1 MDYYNMNFRD
11 FINPTRKPV
20 QKAPLEDVEEVE
32 DFEPPKEVQKP
43 VRPAPQRRVPPK
55 VVEQYEEPEEY
66 EEPVDEDEEYYEE
79 PVVYVPPQRPVQR
92 QVQRVQVRPQP
103 RPQPRPI
110 ARPVARPTRPVHNG
124 YAMPDS
130 EFRRPLAVSPK
141 QLKENTIEGTA
152 NSLTEAIKR
161 KVDTVFYRFG
171 IQGLEKL
178 DEKILDTI
186 EELQYPE
193 PKPTKKP
200 LREMR
205 RQPVRKPVKKYRP
218 LPLEEVP
225 PVPQEPVYEEPVYQE
240 PISYEE
246 PIVDEPIEETAPEAT
261 YEAPVEEIV
270 EEPIEPPPP
279 PPKKAVASP
288 KPSFLQPKK
297 VEKPKQ
303 VESTG
308 DEDEDL
314 INAAM
319 SMDFSESVEEQKP
332 VISDEEIWGE
342 VEAILETEPS
352 QKLVHEPQTQS
363 QLMIPPTPVD
373 EQVEA
378 TEEVQEQPTEEVK
391 PKKKRKQ
398 KTEETKVEENTT
410 NEKE

>member
-1 MDYYNMNFRD
+1 MDYNMMNFRD

-20 QKAPLEDVEEVE
+20 PKAAQMEDVEE
-32 DFEPPKEVQKP
+32 DFEPKEVQKS

-55 VVEQYEEPEEY
+55 VVKQYEEPEEY
-66 EEPVDEDEEYYEE
+66 DGLVDEDEEYYEE
-79 PVVYVPPQRPVQR
+79 PVVYVQPQRPVQR
-92 QVQRVQVRPQP
+92 PVQRVQVRPQP
-103 RPQPRPI
+103 RPQP
-110 ARPVARPTRPVHNG
+110 RPVARPTRPVHNG
-124 YAMPDS
+124 YAMPDA
-130 EFRRPLAVSPK
+130 EFRRPLTVSPK

-193 PKPTKKP
+193 QKQTKRP

-225 PVPQEPVYEEPVYQE
+225 PVPPVYEGPVYQE
-240 PISYEE
+240 PISYED
-246 PIVDEPIEETAPEAT
+246 PIDDEPIEETAPEAIS
-261 YEAPVEEIV
+261 EPPVEEIV

-279 PPKKAVASP
+279 PKKVVASP

-297 VEKPKQ
+297 VEKPTQ
-303 VESTG
+303 IESTG

-332 VISDEEIWGE
+332 VVSDEEIWGE

-363 QLMIPPTPVD
+363 QLMIPPTQVE

-378 TEEVQEQPTEEVK
+378 PEVQEQPTEEPK
-391 PKKKRKQ
+391 PKKKRK

>member
-20 QKAPLEDVEEVE
+20 QKAQLEDVE
-32 DFEPPKEVQKP
+32 DFEQEEVQKP

-55 VVEQYEEPEEY
+55 VVEQYEEPVEY
-66 EEPVDEDEEYYEE
+66 DETVDEDEEYYKE

-92 QVQRVQVRPQP
+92 PVQRVQVRPQP

-130 EFRRPLAVSPK
+130 EFRRPLTVSPK

-218 LPLEEVP
+218 LPLEEVT

-246 PIVDEPIEETAPEAT
+246 PIVDEPIEETGPEAI
-261 YEAPVEEIV
+261 YEPPVEEIV

-303 VESTG
+303 IESTG

-378 TEEVQEQPTEEVK
+378 TEEVQEQPTEEPK

>member
-1 MDYYNMNFRD
+1 MENMFVNFRD
-11 FINPTRKPV
+11 FINPARKPV
-20 QKAPLEDVEEVE
+20 PKAQMEDVEEME
-32 DFEPPKEVQKP
+32 DFEPKEVQKQ

-55 VVEQYEEPEEY
+55 VVERYEEPEEY
-66 EEPVDEDEEYYEE
+66 DEPVDEEYYEE
-79 PVVYVPPQRPVQR
+79 PVMYVPQQRQVQRPVQR
-92 QVQRVQVRPQP
+92 VQPRPQV

-110 ARPVARPTRPVHNG
+110 ARPSRPVHNG

-130 EFRRPLAVSPK
+130 EFRRPLSVSPK

-193 PKPTKKP
+193 PKSTKRP

-205 RQPVRKPVKKYRP
+205 RQPVRKSVKKYRP

-240 PISYEE
+240 PISYED
-246 PIVDEPIEETAPEAT
+246 PIVDEPIEETAPEAIS
-261 YEAPVEEIV
+261 EQPVEEMV
-270 EEPIEPPPP
+270 EKPIEQPPQ
-279 PPKKAVASP
+279 PKKAVASP

-303 VESTG
+303 IESTG

-319 SMDFSESVEEQKP
+319 SMDFNESVEEQKP
-332 VISDEEIWGE
+332 VVSDEEIWGE
-342 VEAILETEPS
+342 VEAILESEPS

-363 QLMIPPTPVD
+363 QLMIPPTQVD
-373 EQVEA
+373 EQVE
-378 TEEVQEQPTEEVK
+378 TPEEVQEQPKEEPK

-398 KTEETKVEENTT
+398 KTEETKVEENTI

>member
-1 MDYYNMNFRD
+1 MNFRD

-20 QKAPLEDVEEVE
+20 PKAQTEDVEEME
-32 DFEPPKEVQKP
+32 DFEPKEVQKQ
-43 VRPAPQRRVPPK
+43 VRPAPQRRVPQK
-55 VVEQYEEPEEY
+55 VVERYEEPEEY
-66 EEPVDEDEEYYEE
+66 DEPVDEEYYEE
-79 PVVYVPPQRPVQR
+79 PVVYVPQQRQVQRPVQR
-92 QVQRVQVRPQP
+92 VQPRQQV

-110 ARPVARPTRPVHNG
+110 ARPSRPVHNG

-130 EFRRPLAVSPK
+130 EFRRPLTVSPK

-193 PKPTKKP
+193 PKSTKRP

-205 RQPVRKPVKKYRP
+205 RQPVRKSVKKYRP

-240 PISYEE
+240 PISYED
-246 PIVDEPIEETAPEAT
+246 PIVDEPIEETASEAIS
-261 YEAPVEEIV
+261 EQPVEEIV
-270 EEPIEPPPP
+270 EEPIEPPPQ
-279 PPKKAVASP
+279 PKKAVASP

-303 VESTG
+303 IESTG

-319 SMDFSESVEEQKP
+319 SMDFNETVEEQKP
-332 VISDEEIWGE
+332 VVSDEEIWGE

-363 QLMIPPTPVD
+363 QLMIPPTQVD
-373 EQVEA
+373 EQVE
-378 TEEVQEQPTEEVK
+378 TQEEVQEQPTEEPK

-398 KTEETKVEENTT
+398 KTEETKVEENTI

>member
-20 QKAPLEDVEEVE
+20 QKAQMEDVEEME
-32 DFEPPKEVQKP
+32 DFEHKEVQKP

-55 VVEQYEEPEEY
+55 VVERYEEPEEY
-66 EEPVDEDEEYYEE
+66 DEPVDEEYYEE
-79 PVVYVPPQRPVQR
+79 PVMYVPQQRQVQRPVQR
-92 QVQRVQVRPQP
+92 VQP
-103 RPQPRPI
+103 RQQVRPI
-110 ARPVARPTRPVHNG
+110 ARPSRPVHNG
-124 YAMPDS
+124 YAMPDA
-130 EFRRPLAVSPK
+130 EFRRPLTVSPK

-193 PKPTKKP
+193 QKSTKRP

-205 RQPVRKPVKKYRP
+205 RQPVRKSVKKYRP

-240 PISYEE
+240 PISYED
-246 PIVDEPIEETAPEAT
+246 PIVDEPIEETTSEAIS
-261 YEAPVEEIV
+261 EQPVEEIV
-270 EEPIEPPPP
+270 EEPIKTPPQ
-279 PPKKAVASP
+279 PKKAVASP
-288 KPSFLQPKK
+288 KPSFLQPNK

-303 VESTG
+303 IESTG

-319 SMDFSESVEEQKP
+319 SMDFNESVEEQKP
-332 VISDEEIWGE
+332 VVSDEEIWGE
-342 VEAILETEPS
+342 VEAILESEPS

-363 QLMIPPTPVD
+363 QLMIPPTQVD
-373 EQVEA
+373 EQVE
-378 TEEVQEQPTEEVK
+378 THEEVQEQPTEEPK

-398 KTEETKVEENTT
+398 KTEETKVEENTI

>member
-20 QKAPLEDVEEVE
+20 QKAPLEDVEELE

-66 EEPVDEDEEYYEE
+66 DEPVDEDEEYYEE

-261 YEAPVEEIV
+261 YEPPVEEVV
-270 EEPIEPPPP
+270 EEPVEPPPP

-303 VESTG
+303 IESTG

>member
-20 QKAPLEDVEEVE
+20 PKAPQMEVEELE
-32 DFEPPKEVQKP
+32 DFEPKEVQKQ

-66 EEPVDEDEEYYEE
+66 DEPVDEDEEYYKE

-92 QVQRVQVRPQP
+92 PVQRVQV

-130 EFRRPLAVSPK
+130 EFRRPLSVSPK

-193 PKPTKKP
+193 PKPTKRP

-246 PIVDEPIEETAPEAT
+246 PIVDEPIEETGPEAI
-261 YEAPVEEIV
+261 YEPPVEEIV

-279 PPKKAVASP
+279 PKKVVASP

-303 VESTG
+303 IESTG

-319 SMDFSESVEEQKP
+319 AMDFSEQLEEQKP
-332 VISDEEIWGE
+332 VVSDEEIWGE

-363 QLMIPPTPVD
+363 QLMIPPTQVE

-378 TEEVQEQPTEEVK
+378 PEEVQEQPTEEPK

>member
-20 QKAPLEDVEEVE
+20 PKAPQMEVEELE
-32 DFEPPKEVQKP
+32 DFEPKEVQKQ

-66 EEPVDEDEEYYEE
+66 DEPVDEDEEYYEE
-79 PVVYVPPQRPVQR
+79 PVVYVPPQRQVQR
-92 QVQRVQVRPQP
+92 PVQRVQVRPQP

-110 ARPVARPTRPVHNG
+110 ARPTRPVHNG
-124 YAMPDS
+124 YAMPDA

-193 PKPTKKP
+193 PKPTKRP

-240 PISYEE
+240 PISYED
-246 PIVDEPIEETAPEAT
+246 PIVDEPIEETAPEAIS
-261 YEAPVEEIV
+261 EPPVEEIV

-279 PPKKAVASP
+279 PKKVVASP

-303 VESTG
+303 IESTG

-319 SMDFSESVEEQKP
+319 AMDFSEQLEEQKP
-332 VISDEEIWGE
+332 VVSDEEIWGE

-363 QLMIPPTPVD
+363 QLMIPPTQVEA

-378 TEEVQEQPTEEVK
+378 PEEVQEQPTEEPK

>member
-1 MDYYNMNFRD
+1 MENMFVNFRD

-20 QKAPLEDVEEVE
+20 PKAQTEDVEEME
-32 DFEPPKEVQKP
+32 DFEPKEVQKS
-43 VRPAPQRRVPPK
+43 VRPSPQRRVPQK
-55 VVEQYEEPEEY
+55 VVERYEEPEEY
-66 EEPVDEDEEYYEE
+66 DEPVDEEYYEE
-79 PVVYVPPQRPVQR
+79 PVMYVPQQRQVQRPVQR
-92 QVQRVQVRPQP
+92 VQPRQQV

-110 ARPVARPTRPVHNG
+110 ARPSRPVHNG

-130 EFRRPLAVSPK
+130 EFRRPLTVSPK

-193 PKPTKKP
+193 QKSTKRP

-205 RQPVRKPVKKYRP
+205 RQPVRKSVKKYRP

-240 PISYEE
+240 PISYED
-246 PIVDEPIEETAPEAT
+246 PIVDEPIEETAPEAIS
-261 YEAPVEEIV
+261 EQPVEEIV
-270 EEPIEPPPP
+270 EEPIKTPPQ
-279 PPKKAVASP
+279 PKKAVASP
-288 KPSFLQPKK
+288 KPSFLQPNK

-303 VESTG
+303 IESTG

-319 SMDFSESVEEQKP
+319 SMDFNESAEEQKP
-332 VISDEEIWGE
+332 VVSDEEIWGE
-342 VEAILETEPS
+342 VEAILESEPS

-363 QLMIPPTPVD
+363 QLMMPPTQVD
-373 EQVEA
+373 EQVEKP
-378 TEEVQEQPTEEVK
+378 EEVQEQPTEEPK

-398 KTEETKVEENTT
+398 KTEETKVEENTI

>member
-20 QKAPLEDVEEVE
+20 SKAQMEDVEEME
-32 DFEPPKEVQKP
+32 DFEPKEVQKP

-55 VVEQYEEPEEY
+55 VVERYEEPEEY
-66 EEPVDEDEEYYEE
+66 DEPVDEEYYEE
-79 PVVYVPPQRPVQR
+79 PVVYVPQQRQVQRPVQR
-92 QVQRVQVRPQP
+92 VQPRQQVRPQP
-103 RPQPRPI
+103 TPI
-110 ARPVARPTRPVHNG
+110 ARPSRPVHNG

-130 EFRRPLAVSPK
+130 EFRRPLTVSPK

-193 PKPTKKP
+193 PKSTKRP

-205 RQPVRKPVKKYRP
+205 RQPVRKSVKKYRP

-240 PISYEE
+240 PISYEDS
-246 PIVDEPIEETAPEAT
+246 IVDEPIEETAPEAIS
-261 YEAPVEEIV
+261 EQPVEEIV
-270 EEPIEPPPP
+270 EEPIKTPPQ
-279 PPKKAVASP
+279 PKKVVASP
-288 KPSFLQPKK
+288 KPTFLQPKK

-303 VESTG
+303 IESTG

-319 SMDFSESVEEQKP
+319 SMDFNESVEEQKP
-332 VISDEEIWGE
+332 VVSDEEIWGE
-342 VEAILETEPS
+342 VEAILESEPS

-363 QLMIPPTPVD
+363 QLMIPPTQVD
-373 EQVEA
+373 EQVE
-378 TEEVQEQPTEEVK
+378 TQEEVQEQPKEEPK

-398 KTEETKVEENTT
+398 KTEETKVEENTI

>member
-1 MDYYNMNFRD
+1 MENMFVNFRD

-20 QKAPLEDVEEVE
+20 PKAQMEDVEEME
-32 DFEPPKEVQKP
+32 DFEPKEVQKS
-43 VRPAPQRRVPPK
+43 VRPAPQRRVPQK
-55 VVEQYEEPEEY
+55 VVERYEEPEEY
-66 EEPVDEDEEYYEE
+66 DEPVDEEYYEE
-79 PVVYVPPQRPVQR
+79 PVVYVPQQRQVQRPVQR
-92 QVQRVQVRPQP
+92 VQPRQQV

-110 ARPVARPTRPVHNG
+110 ARPSRPVHNG

-130 EFRRPLAVSPK
+130 EFRRPLTVSPK

-193 PKPTKKP
+193 PKSTKRP

-205 RQPVRKPVKKYRP
+205 RQPVRKSVKKYRP

-240 PISYEE
+240 PISYED
-246 PIVDEPIEETAPEAT
+246 PIVDEPIEETAPEAIS
-261 YEAPVEEIV
+261 EQPVEEIV
-270 EEPIEPPPP
+270 EEPIKTPPQ
-279 PPKKAVASP
+279 PKKAVASP

-303 VESTG
+303 IESTG

-319 SMDFSESVEEQKP
+319 SMDFNESVEEQKP
-332 VISDEEIWGE
+332 VVSDEEIWGE
-342 VEAILETEPS
+342 VEAILESEPS

-363 QLMIPPTPVD
+363 QLMIPPTQVD
-373 EQVEA
+373 EQVE
-378 TEEVQEQPTEEVK
+378 TPEEVQEQPTEEPK

-398 KTEETKVEENTT
+398 KTKETKVEENTI

>member
-1 MDYYNMNFRD
+1 MYYYNMNFRD

-20 QKAPLEDVEEVE
+20 QKAQLEDVEELE

-66 EEPVDEDEEYYEE
+66 DETVDEDEEYYEE

-92 QVQRVQVRPQP
+92 PVQRVQVRPQP

-130 EFRRPLAVSPK
+130 EFRRPLTVSPK

-246 PIVDEPIEETAPEAT
+246 PIVDEPIEETTPEAT

-319 SMDFSESVEEQKP
+319 SMDFSEQLEEQKP

-378 TEEVQEQPTEEVK
+378 TEEVQEQPTEEPK

-398 KTEETKVEENTT
+398 KTEETKVEE
-410 NEKE
+410 K

>member
-1 MDYYNMNFRD
+1 MDYNMMNFRD

-20 QKAPLEDVEEVE
+20 PKAPQMEVEEME
-32 DFEPPKEVQKP
+32 DFEPKEVQKQ
-43 VRPAPQRRVPPK
+43 VRPAPQRRVPQK

-66 EEPVDEDEEYYEE
+66 DEPVDEDEEYYEE
-79 PVVYVPPQRPVQR
+79 PVVYVPPQRHVQR
-92 QVQRVQVRPQP
+92 PVQRVQVRPQP
-103 RPQPRPI
+103 
-110 ARPVARPTRPVHNG
+110 RPVARPTRPVHNG
-124 YAMPDS
+124 YAMPDA
-130 EFRRPLAVSPK
+130 EFRRPLTVSPK

-193 PKPTKKP
+193 QKQTKRP

-205 RQPVRKPVKKYRP
+205 RQPVRKSVKKYRP

-240 PISYEE
+240 PISYED
-246 PIVDEPIEETAPEAT
+246 PIDDEPIEETAPEAIS
-261 YEAPVEEIV
+261 EPPVEEKV
-270 EEPIEPPPP
+270 EEPIEPLP

-303 VESTG
+303 IESTG

-319 SMDFSESVEEQKP
+319 SMVFSEQMEEKKP
-332 VISDEEIWGE
+332 VVSDEEIWGE

-363 QLMIPPTPVD
+363 QLMIPPTQVD

-378 TEEVQEQPTEEVK
+378 HEEVQEQPTEEPK

-398 KTEETKVEENTT
+398 KTEETKVEENIT

>member
-1 MDYYNMNFRD
+1 MMNFRD

-20 QKAPLEDVEEVE
+20 QKAQIEDVEEME
-32 DFEPPKEVQKP
+32 DFEPKEVQKP
-43 VRPAPQRRVPPK
+43 VRPAPQRRVQPK

-66 EEPVDEDEEYYEE
+66 DEPVDEDEEYYEE
-79 PVVYVPPQRPVQR
+79 PVVYVPPQR
-92 QVQRVQVRPQP
+92 QVQRVQPRQQVRPQH
-103 RPQPRPI
+103 
-110 ARPVARPTRPVHNG
+110 RPVARPTRPVHNG
-124 YAMPDS
+124 YAMPDA
-130 EFRRPLAVSPK
+130 EFRRPLVVSPK

-193 PKPTKKP
+193 QKQTKRP

-240 PISYEE
+240 PISYED
-246 PIVDEPIEETAPEAT
+246 PIVDDEHIEETSPEAIS
-261 YEAPVEEIV
+261 EPPVEEIV
-270 EEPIEPPPP
+270 EKPIEHPPQ
-279 PPKKAVASP
+279 PKKSVESP

-303 VESTG
+303 LESTG

-319 SMDFSESVEEQKP
+319 SMDFSEQLEEQKP
-332 VISDEEIWGE
+332 VVSDEEIWGE

-363 QLMIPPTPVD
+363 QLVTPPT
-373 EQVEA
+373 QVEEHVE
-378 TEEVQEQPTEEVK
+378 TPEVQEKPTEEPK
-391 PKKKRKQ
+391 PKKKRK
-398 KTEETKVEENTT
+398 KTEETKIEENIT

>member
-20 QKAPLEDVEEVE
+20 QKAPLDDVEEVE

-55 VVEQYEEPEEY
+55 VVEQYEEPEDYDEM
-66 EEPVDEDEEYYEE
+66 VDEDEEYYEE

-92 QVQRVQVRPQP
+92 PVQRVQVRPQP

-110 ARPVARPTRPVHNG
+110 ARPVTRPTRPVHNG

-246 PIVDEPIEETAPEAT
+246 PIVDEHIEETAPEAT

>member
-11 FINPTRKPV
+11 FINPTRKPMP
-20 QKAPLEDVEEVE
+20 KAQMEDVEEME
-32 DFEPPKEVQKP
+32 DFEPKEVQKQ

-55 VVEQYEEPEEY
+55 VVERYEEPEEY
-66 EEPVDEDEEYYEE
+66 DEPVDEEYYEE
-79 PVVYVPPQRPVQR
+79 PVMYVPQQRQVQRPVQR
-92 QVQRVQVRPQP
+92 VQPRQQV

-110 ARPVARPTRPVHNG
+110 ARPSRPVHNG

-130 EFRRPLAVSPK
+130 EFRRPLTVSPK

-193 PKPTKKP
+193 PKSTKRP

-205 RQPVRKPVKKYRP
+205 RQPVRKSVKKYRP

-240 PISYEE
+240 PISYED
-246 PIVDEPIEETAPEAT
+246 PIVDEPIEETAPEAIS
-261 YEAPVEEIV
+261 EQPVEEIV
-270 EEPIEPPPP
+270 EEPIKTPPQ
-279 PPKKAVASP
+279 PKKVVASP
-288 KPSFLQPKK
+288 KPTFLQPKK

-303 VESTG
+303 IESTG

-319 SMDFSESVEEQKP
+319 SMDFNESVEEQKP
-332 VISDEEIWGE
+332 VVSDEEIWGE
-342 VEAILETEPS
+342 VEAILESEPS

-363 QLMIPPTPVD
+363 QLMIPPTQVD
-373 EQVEA
+373 EQVE
-378 TEEVQEQPTEEVK
+378 TQEEVQEQTKEEPK

-398 KTEETKVEENTT
+398 KTEETKVEENTI

>member
-20 QKAPLEDVEEVE
+20 QKAQIEEVE
-32 DFEPPKEVQKP
+32 DLEDFEPKEVQKP

-66 EEPVDEDEEYYEE
+66 DEPVDEDEEYYEE

-92 QVQRVQVRPQP
+92 PVQRVQVRPQP

-110 ARPVARPTRPVHNG
+110 ARPTRPVHNG
-124 YAMPDS
+124 YAMPDA
-130 EFRRPLAVSPK
+130 EFRRPLTVSPK

-200 LREMR
+200 LREMK

-240 PISYEE
+240 PISYED
-246 PIVDEPIEETAPEAT
+246 PIVDEPIEETGPEAI
-261 YEAPVEEIV
+261 YEPPVEEIV

-303 VESTG
+303 IESTG

-319 SMDFSESVEEQKP
+319 AMDFSEQLEEQKP
-332 VISDEEIWGE
+332 VVSDEEIWGE

-378 TEEVQEQPTEEVK
+378 TEEVQEQPTEEPK

>member
-20 QKAPLEDVEEVE
+20 SKAQTEDVEEME
-32 DFEPPKEVQKP
+32 DFEPKEVQKS

-55 VVEQYEEPEEY
+55 VVERYEEPEEY
-66 EEPVDEDEEYYEE
+66 DEPVDEEYYEE
-79 PVVYVPPQRPVQR
+79 PVVYVSQQRQVQRPVQR
-92 QVQRVQVRPQP
+92 VQPRQQV

-110 ARPVARPTRPVHNG
+110 ARPSRPVHNG

-130 EFRRPLAVSPK
+130 EFRRPLTVSPK

-193 PKPTKKP
+193 QKSTKRP

-205 RQPVRKPVKKYRP
+205 RQPVRKSVKKYRP

-240 PISYEE
+240 PISYED
-246 PIVDEPIEETAPEAT
+246 PIVDEPIEETATEAIS
-261 YEAPVEEIV
+261 EQPVEEIV
-270 EEPIEPPPP
+270 EEPIKTPSQS
-279 PPKKAVASP
+279 KKAVASP
-288 KPSFLQPKK
+288 KPSFLQPNK

-303 VESTG
+303 IESTG

-319 SMDFSESVEEQKP
+319 SMDFNESVEEQKP
-332 VISDEEIWGE
+332 VVSDEEIWGE
-342 VEAILETEPS
+342 VEAILESEPS

-363 QLMIPPTPVD
+363 QLMMPPTQVD
-373 EQVEA
+373 EQVEKP
-378 TEEVQEQPTEEVK
+378 EEVQEQPTEEPK

-398 KTEETKVEENTT
+398 KTEET
-410 NEKE
+410 

>member
-11 FINPTRKPV
+11 FINPKPV
-20 QKAPLEDVEEVE
+20 QKAHFEDVE
-32 DFEPPKEVQKP
+32 DFEPKEVQKQ
-43 VRPAPQRRVPPK
+43 VSPAPQRRVTPK

-66 EEPVDEDEEYYEE
+66 DEPVEDDEEYYEE
-79 PVVYVPPQRPVQR
+79 SVVYVPPQRK
-92 QVQRVQVRPQP
+92 VQRVQVRPQP
-103 RPQPRPI
+103 RP
-110 ARPVARPTRPVHNG
+110 VARPVHNG
-124 YAMPDS
+124 YAMPDA
-130 EFRRPLAVSPK
+130 EFRRPLTVSPK

-205 RQPVRKPVKKYRP
+205 RQPVRKPIKKYRP
-218 LPLEEVP
+218 LPLENVP

-240 PISYEE
+240 PISYED
-246 PIVDEPIEETAPEAT
+246 PIVDEPIEETAPEAV
-261 YEAPVEEIV
+261 YEPPVEEFV

-297 VEKPKQ
+297 VVEKPKQ
-303 VESTG
+303 IESTG

-319 SMDFSESVEEQKP
+319 SMDFSESIEEQKP

-352 QKLVHEPQTQS
+352 QKLVHEPQTKS

-378 TEEVQEQPTEEVK
+378 PEEEQPTEEPK

>member
-20 QKAPLEDVEEVE
+20 PKAQTEDVEEME
-32 DFEPPKEVQKP
+32 DFEPKEVQKQ
-43 VRPAPQRRVPPK
+43 VRPAPQRRVPQK
-55 VVEQYEEPEEY
+55 VVERYEEPEEY
-66 EEPVDEDEEYYEE
+66 DEPVDEEYYEE
-79 PVVYVPPQRPVQR
+79 PVVYVPQQRQVQRPVQR
-92 QVQRVQVRPQP
+92 VQPRQQV

-110 ARPVARPTRPVHNG
+110 ARPSRPVHNG

-130 EFRRPLAVSPK
+130 EFRRPLTVSPK

-193 PKPTKKP
+193 PKSTKRP

-205 RQPVRKPVKKYRP
+205 RQPVRKSVKKYRP

-240 PISYEE
+240 PISYED
-246 PIVDEPIEETAPEAT
+246 PIVDEPIEETASEAIS
-261 YEAPVEEIV
+261 EQPVEEIV
-270 EEPIEPPPP
+270 EEPIEPPPQ
-279 PPKKAVASP
+279 PKKAVASP

-303 VESTG
+303 IESTG

-319 SMDFSESVEEQKP
+319 SMDFNETVEEQKP
-332 VISDEEIWGE
+332 VVSDEEIWGE

-363 QLMIPPTPVD
+363 QLMIPPTQVD
-373 EQVEA
+373 EQVE
-378 TEEVQEQPTEEVK
+378 TQEEVQEQPTEEPK

-398 KTEETKVEENTT
+398 KTEETKVEENTI

>member
-20 QKAPLEDVEEVE
+20 PKAQTEDVEEME
-32 DFEPPKEVQKP
+32 DFEPKEVQKQ
-43 VRPAPQRRVPPK
+43 VRPAPQRRVPQK
-55 VVEQYEEPEEY
+55 VVERYEEPEEY
-66 EEPVDEDEEYYEE
+66 DEPIDEEYYEE
-79 PVVYVPPQRPVQR
+79 PVMYVPQQRQVQRPVQR
-92 QVQRVQVRPQP
+92 VQPRQQV

-110 ARPVARPTRPVHNG
+110 ARPSRPVHNG

-130 EFRRPLAVSPK
+130 EFRRPLTVSPK

-193 PKPTKKP
+193 PKSTKRP

-205 RQPVRKPVKKYRP
+205 RQPVRKSVKKYRP

-240 PISYEE
+240 PISYED
-246 PIVDEPIEETAPEAT
+246 PIVDEPIEETASEAIS
-261 YEAPVEEIV
+261 EQPVEEIV
-270 EEPIEPPPP
+270 EEPIKTPPQ
-279 PPKKAVASP
+279 PKKAVASP

-303 VESTG
+303 IESTG

-319 SMDFSESVEEQKP
+319 SMDFNETVEEQKP
-332 VISDEEIWGE
+332 VVSDEEIWGE

-363 QLMIPPTPVD
+363 QLMIPPTQVD
-373 EQVEA
+373 EQVEKP
-378 TEEVQEQPTEEVK
+378 EEVQEQPTEEPK

-398 KTEETKVEENTT
+398 KTEETKVEENTI

>member
-1 MDYYNMNFRD
+1 MDYNMMNFRD

-20 QKAPLEDVEEVE
+20 PKAPQMEVEEME
-32 DFEPPKEVQKP
+32 DFEPKEVQKQ
-43 VRPAPQRRVPPK
+43 VRPAPQRRVPQK

-66 EEPVDEDEEYYEE
+66 DEPVDEDEEYYEE
-79 PVVYVPPQRPVQR
+79 PVVYVPPQRHVQR
-92 QVQRVQVRPQP
+92 PVQRVQVRPQP
-103 RPQPRPI
+103 
-110 ARPVARPTRPVHNG
+110 RPVARPTRPVHNG
-124 YAMPDS
+124 YAMPDA
-130 EFRRPLAVSPK
+130 EFRRPLTVSPK

-193 PKPTKKP
+193 QKQTKRP

-205 RQPVRKPVKKYRP
+205 RQPVRKSVKKYRP

-240 PISYEE
+240 PISYED
-246 PIVDEPIEETAPEAT
+246 PIDDEPIEETAPEAIS
-261 YEAPVEEIV
+261 EPPVEEKV
-270 EEPIEPPPP
+270 EEPIEPLP

-303 VESTG
+303 IESTG

-319 SMDFSESVEEQKP
+319 SMDFSEQMEEKKP
-332 VISDEEIWGE
+332 VVSDEEIWGE

-363 QLMIPPTPVD
+363 QLMIPPTQVD

-378 TEEVQEQPTEEVK
+378 HEEVQEQPTEEPK

-398 KTEETKVEENTT
+398 KTEETKVEENIT

>member
-20 QKAPLEDVEEVE
+20 SKAQMEDVEEME
-32 DFEPPKEVQKP
+32 DFEPKEVQKP

-55 VVEQYEEPEEY
+55 VVERYEEPEEY
-66 EEPVDEDEEYYEE
+66 DEPVDEEYYEE
-79 PVVYVPPQRPVQR
+79 PVVYVPQQRQVQRPVQR
-92 QVQRVQVRPQP
+92 VQPRQQV

-110 ARPVARPTRPVHNG
+110 ARPSRPVHNG

-130 EFRRPLAVSPK
+130 EFRRPLTVSPK

-193 PKPTKKP
+193 PKSTKRP

-205 RQPVRKPVKKYRP
+205 RQPVRKSVKKYRP

-240 PISYEE
+240 PISYEDS
-246 PIVDEPIEETAPEAT
+246 IVDEPIEETAPEAIS
-261 YEAPVEEIV
+261 EQPVEEIV
-270 EEPIEPPPP
+270 EEPIKTPPQ
-279 PPKKAVASP
+279 PKKVVASP
-288 KPSFLQPKK
+288 KPTFLQPKK

-303 VESTG
+303 IESTG

-319 SMDFSESVEEQKP
+319 SMDFNESVEEQKP
-332 VISDEEIWGE
+332 VVSDEEIWGE
-342 VEAILETEPS
+342 VEAILESEPS

-363 QLMIPPTPVD
+363 QLMIPPTQVD
-373 EQVEA
+373 EQVE
-378 TEEVQEQPTEEVK
+378 TQEEVQEQPKEEPK

-398 KTEETKVEENTT
+398 KTEETKVEENTI

>member
-20 QKAPLEDVEEVE
+20 PKAQTEDVEEME
-32 DFEPPKEVQKP
+32 DFEPKEVQKQ
-43 VRPAPQRRVPPK
+43 VRPAPQRRVPQK
-55 VVEQYEEPEEY
+55 VVERYEEPEEY
-66 EEPVDEDEEYYEE
+66 DEPVDEEYYEE
-79 PVVYVPPQRPVQR
+79 PVVYVPQQRQVQRPVQR
-92 QVQRVQVRPQP
+92 VQPRQQV

-110 ARPVARPTRPVHNG
+110 ARPSRPVHNG

-130 EFRRPLAVSPK
+130 EFRRPLTVSPK

-193 PKPTKKP
+193 PKSTKRP

-205 RQPVRKPVKKYRP
+205 RQPVRKSVKKYRP

-225 PVPQEPVYEEPVYQE
+225 PVPQEPVYEESVYQE
-240 PISYEE
+240 PISYED
-246 PIVDEPIEETAPEAT
+246 PIVDEPIEETASEAIS
-261 YEAPVEEIV
+261 EQPVEEIV
-270 EEPIEPPPP
+270 EEPIEPPPQ
-279 PPKKAVASP
+279 PKKAVASP

-303 VESTG
+303 IESTG

-319 SMDFSESVEEQKP
+319 SMDFNETVEEQKP
-332 VISDEEIWGE
+332 VVSDEEIWGE

-363 QLMIPPTPVD
+363 QLMIPPTQVD
-373 EQVEA
+373 EQVE
-378 TEEVQEQPTEEVK
+378 TQEEVQEQPTEEPK

-398 KTEETKVEENTT
+398 KTEETKVEENTI

>member
-20 QKAPLEDVEEVE
+20 PKAQTEDVEEME
-32 DFEPPKEVQKP
+32 DFEPKEVQKS
-43 VRPAPQRRVPPK
+43 VRPSPQRRVPQK
-55 VVEQYEEPEEY
+55 VVERYEEPEEY
-66 EEPVDEDEEYYEE
+66 DEPVDEEYYEE
-79 PVVYVPPQRPVQR
+79 PVMYVPQQRQVQRPVQR
-92 QVQRVQVRPQP
+92 VQP
-103 RPQPRPI
+103 RQQVRPI
-110 ARPVARPTRPVHNG
+110 ARPSRPVHNG

-130 EFRRPLAVSPK
+130 EFRRPLTVSPK

-193 PKPTKKP
+193 QKSTKRP

-205 RQPVRKPVKKYRP
+205 RQPVRKSVKKYRP

-240 PISYEE
+240 PISYED
-246 PIVDEPIEETAPEAT
+246 PIVDEPIEETAPEAIS
-261 YEAPVEEIV
+261 EPPVEEIV
-270 EEPIEPPPP
+270 EEPIEPPP

-303 VESTG
+303 IETTG

-319 SMDFSESVEEQKP
+319 AMDFSEQLKEQKP
-332 VISDEEIWGE
+332 VVSDEEIWGE

-363 QLMIPPTPVD
+363 QLMIPPTQVE

-378 TEEVQEQPTEEVK
+378 PKEVQEQPTEEPK

-398 KTEETKVEENTT
+398 KTEETKVEENTI

>member
-20 QKAPLEDVEEVE
+20 QKAQLEDVEELE

-66 EEPVDEDEEYYEE
+66 DETVDEDEEYYEE

-92 QVQRVQVRPQP
+92 PVQRVQVRPQP

-130 EFRRPLAVSPK
+130 EFRRPLTVSPK

-246 PIVDEPIEETAPEAT
+246 PIVDEPIEETTPEAT

-319 SMDFSESVEEQKP
+319 SMDFSEQLEEQKP
-332 VISDEEIWGE
+332 VVSDEEIWGE

-378 TEEVQEQPTEEVK
+378 TEEVQEQPTEEPK

>member
-1 MDYYNMNFRD
+1 MNFRD

-20 QKAPLEDVEEVE
+20 PKAPQMEVEELE
-32 DFEPPKEVQKP
+32 DFEPKEVQKQ
-43 VRPAPQRRVPPK
+43 VHPAPQRRVPPK

-66 EEPVDEDEEYYEE
+66 DEPVDEDEEYYEE
-79 PVVYVPPQRPVQR
+79 PVVYVPPQRHVQR
-92 QVQRVQVRPQP
+92 PVQRVQVRPQP
-103 RPQPRPI
+103 RP
-110 ARPVARPTRPVHNG
+110 VVRPTRPVHNG
-124 YAMPDS
+124 YAMPDA
-130 EFRRPLAVSPK
+130 EFRRPLTVSPK

-193 PKPTKKP
+193 QKQTKRP

-205 RQPVRKPVKKYRP
+205 RQPVRKSVKKYRP

-240 PISYEE
+240 PISYED
-246 PIVDEPIEETAPEAT
+246 PIVDEPIEETAPEAIS
-261 YEAPVEEIV
+261 EPPVEEIV
-270 EEPIEPPPP
+270 EKPIEPPPQ
-279 PPKKAVASP
+279 PKKTVASP

-303 VESTG
+303 IESTG

-332 VISDEEIWGE
+332 VVSDEEIWGE

-363 QLMIPPTPVD
+363 QLMIPPTQVE
-373 EQVEA
+373 EQVE
-378 TEEVQEQPTEEVK
+378 TPEVQEQPTEDSK
-391 PKKKRKQ
+391 PKKKRK

>member
-20 QKAPLEDVEEVE
+20 PKAPQMEVEELE
-32 DFEPPKEVQKP
+32 DFEPKEVQKQ
-43 VRPAPQRRVPPK
+43 VHPAPQRRVPPK

-66 EEPVDEDEEYYEE
+66 DEPVDEDEEYYEE
-79 PVVYVPPQRPVQR
+79 PVVYVPPQRHVQR
-92 QVQRVQVRPQP
+92 PVQRVQVRPQP
-103 RPQPRPI
+103 RP
-110 ARPVARPTRPVHNG
+110 VVRPTRPVHNG
-124 YAMPDS
+124 YAMPDA
-130 EFRRPLAVSPK
+130 EFRRPLTVSPK

-193 PKPTKKP
+193 QKQTKRP

-205 RQPVRKPVKKYRP
+205 RQPVRKSVKKYRP

-240 PISYEE
+240 PISYED
-246 PIVDEPIEETAPEAT
+246 PIVDEPIEETAPEAIS
-261 YEAPVEEIV
+261 EPPVEEIV
-270 EEPIEPPPP
+270 EKPIEPPPQ
-279 PPKKAVASP
+279 PKKTVASP

-303 VESTG
+303 IESTG

-332 VISDEEIWGE
+332 VVSDEEIWGE

-363 QLMIPPTPVD
+363 QLMIPPTQVE
-373 EQVEA
+373 EQVE
-378 TEEVQEQPTEEVK
+378 TPEVQEQPTEDSK
-391 PKKKRKQ
+391 PKKKRK

>member
-20 QKAPLEDVEEVE
+20 QKAPLEDVEELE

-66 EEPVDEDEEYYEE
+66 DEPVEDDEEYYEE
-79 PVVYVPPQRPVQR
+79 SVVYVPPQRPVQR
-92 QVQRVQVRPQP
+92 PVQRVQVRPQP

-110 ARPVARPTRPVHNG
+110 ARQVARPTRPVHNG

-130 EFRRPLAVSPK
+130 EFRRPLVVSPK

-218 LPLEEVP
+218 LPLENVP

-240 PISYEE
+240 PISYED
-246 PIVDEPIEETAPEAT
+246 PIVDEPIEETAPEAV
-261 YEAPVEEIV
+261 YEAPVEEFV
-270 EEPIEPPPP
+270 EEPIEPPP

-378 TEEVQEQPTEEVK
+378 TEEVQEQPTEEPK

>member
-1 MDYYNMNFRD
+1 MNFRD

-20 QKAPLEDVEEVE
+20 QKAQMEDVEE
-32 DFEPPKEVQKP
+32 DFEPKEVQKQ

-66 EEPVDEDEEYYEE
+66 DEPVDEDEEYYEE
-79 PVVYVPPQRPVQR
+79 PVVYVPPQRQVQR
-92 QVQRVQVRPQP
+92 HVQRVQVRPQP
-103 RPQPRPI
+103 RPQP
-110 ARPVARPTRPVHNG
+110 RPVARPTRPVHNG
-124 YAMPDS
+124 YAMPDA

-193 PKPTKKP
+193 QKQTKRP

-225 PVPQEPVYEEPVYQE
+225 PVPQEPVYEEPVYKE
-240 PISYEE
+240 PISYED
-246 PIVDEPIEETAPEAT
+246 PIVDEPIEETAPEAISEPT
-261 YEAPVEEIV
+261 VEENV
-270 EEPIEPPPP
+270 EKPIETPP

-303 VESTG
+303 IESTG

-332 VISDEEIWGE
+332 VVSDEEIWGE

-363 QLMIPPTPVD
+363 QLMMPPTQVE

-378 TEEVQEQPTEEVK
+378 PEEVQEQPTEEPK

>member
-1 MDYYNMNFRD
+1 MNFRD

>member
-1 MDYYNMNFRD
+1 MDYNMMNFRD

-20 QKAPLEDVEEVE
+20 PKAPQMEVEEME
-32 DFEPPKEVQKP
+32 DFEPKEVQKQ
-43 VRPAPQRRVPPK
+43 VRPAPQRRVPQK

-66 EEPVDEDEEYYEE
+66 DEPVDEDEEYYEE
-79 PVVYVPPQRPVQR
+79 PVVYVPPQRHVQR
-92 QVQRVQVRPQP
+92 PVQRVQVRPQP
-103 RPQPRPI
+103 
-110 ARPVARPTRPVHNG
+110 RPVARPTRPVHNG
-124 YAMPDS
+124 YAMPDA
-130 EFRRPLAVSPK
+130 EFRRPLTVSPK

-193 PKPTKKP
+193 QKQTKRP

-205 RQPVRKPVKKYRP
+205 RQPVRKSVKKYRP

-240 PISYEE
+240 PISYED
-246 PIVDEPIEETAPEAT
+246 PIDDEPIEETAPEAIS
-261 YEAPVEEIV
+261 EPPVEEKV
-270 EEPIEPPPP
+270 EEPIEPLP

-288 KPSFLQPKK
+288 KPSFLQPKR

-303 VESTG
+303 IESTG

-319 SMDFSESVEEQKP
+319 SMDFSEQMEEKKP
-332 VISDEEIWGE
+332 VVSDEEIWGE

-363 QLMIPPTPVD
+363 QLMIPPTQVD

-378 TEEVQEQPTEEVK
+378 HEEVQEQPTEEPK

-398 KTEETKVEENTT
+398 KTEETKVEENIT